1 MTRHDFL
8 IKWGV
13 YTLAHLLVWVLEVY
27 VLARFPLFGIR
38 PVLLPLAAAAVAV
51 LEGAS
56 GGAGFGLGIGLLSC
70 AAYPDANWGFVL
82 LFALSGLAAGLLAQ
96 YVLRQDFL
104 GCLLC
109 SALSLA
115 ALDAVRILSRF
126 FLREEALDALLCLAG
141 REIGISLLFTPLVYL
156 LFLWVFRRV
165 PKRTHF

>member
-13 YTLAHLLVWVLEVY
+13 YTLALLLVWVLEVY
-27 VLARFPLFGIR
+27 VLARFPFFGIR

-51 LEGAS
+51 LEGAL

-70 AAYPDANWGFVL
+70 AVYPDANGGFVL

-126 FLREEALDALLCLAG
+126 FLRAEALLALLCLAG

>member
-13 YTLAHLLVWVLEVY
+13 YTLALLLVWVLEVY

-70 AAYPDANWGFVL
+70 AVYPDANGGFVL

-126 FLREEALDALLCLAG
+126 FL
-141 REIGISLLFTPLVYL
+141 
-156 LFLWVFRRV
+156 
-165 PKRTHF
+165 THF

>member
-13 YTLAHLLVWVLEVY
+13 YTLALLLVWVLEVY

-70 AAYPDANWGFVL
+70 AVYPDANGGFVL

-141 REIGISLLFTPLVYL
+141 RKIGISLLFTPLVYL